1 MEKQAEMS
9 VIKNIKFLC
18 FGRARVLRP
27 TWRMSD
33 ALKVNHT
40 PRGLV
45 ATNSCQQQS
54 QIICNERK

>member
-18 FGRARVLRP
+18 FGRARVLRS

-45 ATNSCQQQS
+45 ATNSS
-54 QIICNERK
+54 SNHK